1 MKTMTRKE
9 RLLVLIKQHLR
20 QNLHLNKDKKYITQK
35 VVCFLF
41 GLEYGI
47 VNNLFRFQIRLNRKK
62 SLITSMIEEEVEDV
76 NRCIRIVLMS
86 MMMAVF
92 WFTIQEVIQVTL
104 NYQIH
109 DLLIGALCFT
119 IVYLLYDKL
128 GLR

>member
-1 MKTMTRKE
+1 MTEK
-9 RLLVLIKQHLR
+9 
-20 QNLHLNKDKKYITQK
+20 
-35 VVCFLF
+35 
-41 GLEYGI
+41 
-47 VNNLFRFQIRLNRKK
+47 
-62 SLITSMIEEEVEDV
+62 EVEDV
-76 NRCIRIVLMS
+76 NRCIRIVLIS

-109 DLLIGALCFT
+109 DLLIGPICVT